1 MGGLSVQCL
10 PENARCRRAT
20 EPPGRYDDSSMIELS
35 DRLASST
42 QSMRNGSVYR
52 EAAARMEAMP
62 GPAALALL
70 H

>member
-1 MGGLSVQCL
+1 
-10 PENARCRRAT
+10 
-20 EPPGRYDDSSMIELS
+20 MIELS